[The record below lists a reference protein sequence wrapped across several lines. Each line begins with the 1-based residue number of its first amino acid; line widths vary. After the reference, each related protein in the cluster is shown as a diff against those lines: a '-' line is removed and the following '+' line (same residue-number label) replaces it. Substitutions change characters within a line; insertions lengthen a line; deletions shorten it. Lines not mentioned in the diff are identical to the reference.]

1 MYYMDKKI
9 LTVFAVGFLLL
20 LIGCIGE
27 ELTAEQIRDR
37 SLEAMDKVET
47 YAFNMDIDMVMKG
60 GGVNVV
66 DVKEMTMNMK
76 GDGKVDQTNKRMQME
91 MTMSMS
97 GMTMEMEQYVIGDT
111 QYMKVPMVGWV
122 KNRSSAEIWE
132 TGDYA
137 RAQNELIKGMEVKL
151 LEDEEVD
158 GVDCYVLE
166 IEVEDI
172 EEMFEIMIQ
181 QMGSA
186 TSLSADELESIKGM
200 AFKEWIAKDTY
211 FVTKMFMNLQMEEE
225 GTMVDMS
232 MTMKFYDYNEPM
244 EITLP
249 EEAEDAIDM
258 ESMMGGILPT
268 P

>member
-9 LTVFAVGFLLL
+9 LAAVAIGFLLL

-27 ELTAEQIRDR
+27 ELTGEQIRDR
-37 SLEAMDKVET
+37 SLEAMETVQT
-47 YAFNMDIDMVMKG
+47 YAFNMDIDMIMKG
-60 GGVNVV
+60 GEANVMGAREV
-66 DVKEMTMNMK
+66 TMNMG
-76 GDGKVDQTNKRMQME
+76 GDGKIDQTNKRMQMQ

-137 RAQNELIKGMEVKL
+137 RAQNELIKGMEVNR
-151 LEDEEVD
+151 LEDEKVD

-172 EEMFEIMIQ
+172 KELFEMMVQ

-186 TSLSADELESIKGM
+186 SSLSADELESIKGM
-200 AFKEWIAKDTY
+200 AFKEWISKDTY
-211 FVTKMFMNLQMEEE
+211 LVTKMFMSIQMEEE
-225 GTMVDMS
+225 GTTMDMS
-232 MTMKFYDYNEPM
+232 MTMEFYDYNKPM

-249 EEAEDAIDM
+249 SEAENAIDM
-258 ESMMGGILPT
+258 ESMMEGML
-268 P
+268 